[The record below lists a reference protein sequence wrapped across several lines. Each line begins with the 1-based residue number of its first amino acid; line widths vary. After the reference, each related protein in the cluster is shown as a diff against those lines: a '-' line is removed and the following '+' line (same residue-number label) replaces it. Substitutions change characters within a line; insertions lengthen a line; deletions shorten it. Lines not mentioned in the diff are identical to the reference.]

1 LKETMALEVVTDR
14 KHDKTEKDD
23 NEYVYN
29 KRTRNGTCVLFCVL
43 PSFGLTDNNCFLSCA
58 IIWTFP

>member
-1 LKETMALEVVTDR
+1 MKETMALEVVTDR

-29 KRTRNGTCVLFCVL
+29 KRTRDGTCAVSYTHLTL
-43 PSFGLTDNNCFLSCA
+43 PTRSLV
-58 IIWTFP
+58 